1 MEPLGSCVPPFFNGS
16 KYYGFLILF
25 ESFYS
30 FTRCALC
37 GEQVFMKRVV
47 LGTAGHIDHGKT
59 TLIKALTGVDCDRLK
74 EEKERGIT
82 IELGFTSLKLPGGQE
97 ISIVDV
103 PGHEKFVRHMVAGA
117 TGIDLVALVIA
128 ADEGIMPQTRE
139 HLDICRLLRVKKGLV
154 ALTKIDL
161 VEKDWLDL
169 VKEEIREFVKGTFLE
184 GAATVPLSSLTGEG
198 IPALLEEIE
207 RLAEAVEERS
217 PEGLFR
223 LPIDRVFTIKGFG
236 TVVTG
241 TIVSGKVSIGDTL
254 EVLPRGLEA
263 KVRGIQAHGK
273 AVEFATAGLR
283 TGINLQGLEKA
294 VIDRGNVLVQAQTL
308 KPTLLVDGVFQLLP
322 GTPKPLKNRTRV
334 RFHVGTVEALGRVVL
349 LDREELPAGEESYL
363 QIRFEEPIVALPG
376 DRFVLRSYSPI
387 FTIGGGEILD
397 AFPSRRKRLVAETRE
412 ELTVLER
419 GSQEEKLALRLYKAG
434 AAGLSLAEMVM
445 RSNLAPSRL
454 KPVVSNLTSASK
466 ILLYD
471 PEKQKYIH
479 SGTVGDLKRF
489 CLEFLQEFHRQ
500 NPLQAGAMK
509 EEFKSKLP
517 SQVDLRLFN
526 YLLSSLISEKKIYVE
541 KETIRLA
548 GHKISLKE
556 EEKDLHQKMTALYLK
571 GELQPPTVK
580 EVATEL
586 RVSEGEL
593 KPVLQLLTKE
603 GALLKVKED
612 LYFLRQAVEGL
623 EQKIISF
630 LRQHKELTPSQFK
643 EISQVSRKFAIPLL
657 EYFDGKKLTLRVGD
671 KRVLRK

>member
-1 MEPLGSCVPPFFNGS
+1 MAKYKNQIAKLEIQFFVF
-16 KYYGFLILF
+16 FL
-25 ESFYS
+25 SFYS
-30 FTRCALC
+30 SSLGVLCALC
-37 GEQVFMKRVV
+37 GEKAFMKRVV

-82 IELGFTSLKLPGGQE
+82 IELGFTSLSLPGGQE

-139 HLDICRLLRVKKGLV
+139 HLEICRLLRVKKGLV
-154 ALTKIDL
+154 ALTKVDL

-169 VKEEIREFVKGTFLE
+169 VKEEIRDFVKGTFLE
-184 GAATVPLSSLTGEG
+184 GAAILPLSSLTGEG
-198 IPALLEEIE
+198 LPALLAEIE
-207 RLAEAVEERS
+207 RLAEEVEERS

-241 TIVSGKVSIGDTL
+241 TIVSGKVSVGDTL
-254 EVLPRGLEA
+254 EVLPKGLEA

-273 AVEFATAGLR
+273 AVESAIAGLR
-283 TGINLQGLEKA
+283 TGINLQGLEKGG
-294 VIDRGNVLVQAQTL
+294 IERGNVLVQSQSL

-334 RFHVGTVEALGRVVL
+334 RLHVGTVEALGRAVL
-349 LDREELPAGEESYL
+349 LDREEILAGEEAYL
-363 QIRFEEPIVALPG
+363 QIRIEEPIVALPG

-397 AFPSRRKRLVAETRE
+397 AFPSRRKRLSAETRE
-412 ELTVLER
+412 ELTILER
-419 GSQEEKLALRLYKAG
+419 GSQEDKLALRVYKAG
-434 AAGLSLAEMVM
+434 SAGLSFAEMIM
-445 RSNLAPSRL
+445 RSNLPPSRL
-454 KPVVSNLTSASK
+454 KPAVSNLTSCGQ

-471 PEKQKYIH
+471 PERQRYIH
-479 SGTVGDLKRF
+479 SGVTADLKRF
-489 CLEFLQEFHRQ
+489 GVEFLQEFHRQ

-509 EEFKSKLP
+509 EELKSKLP
-517 SQVDLRLFN
+517 PQVDLRLFN
-526 YLLSSLISEKKIYVE
+526 YLLSALISEKKIIAE

-548 GHKISLKE
+548 SHKISLKE
-556 EEKDLHQKMTALYLK
+556 EEKELHQKMAAFYRK
-571 GELQPPTVK
+571 SGLQPPTVK
-580 EVATEL
+580 EVAAEL
-586 RVSEGEL
+586 RVPENEL

-603 GALLKVKED
+603 GTLIKVKED
-612 LYFLRQAVEGL
+612 LYFPRQAMEGL
-623 EQKIISF
+623 EQKTIVF
-630 LRQHKELTPSQFK
+630 LQQNKELTPPQFK

-657 EYFDGKKLTLRVGD
+657 EYFDGKKLTIRIGD